1 MRCQTRTRVPK
12 TKFSATAK
20 MACLARAPRMVIDTS
35 ALVAIFL
42 GARTQAV
49 SRAHS
54 SGRDE
59 ADFSGELETG
69 IVLEARR
76 GEAAGREFDL
86 FVVRAKLEVVPVD
99 AEQVEIARSA
109 WRKYGKGRHAAGLNF
124 GDCFA
129 YALAK
134 FSGQELLARRRGFS
148 VYRRGTGSV
157 TGDSL
162 RAAAPA

>member
-1 MRCQTRTRVPK
+1 
-12 TKFSATAK
+12 
-20 MACLARAPRMVIDTS
+20 MVIDTS

-42 GARTQAV
+42 GEPERKTYLENILSAETKLISA
-49 SRAHS
+49 ANLL
-54 SGRDE
+54 E
-59 ADFSGELETG
+59 AG

-99 AEQVEIARSA
+99 AEQAEVARSA
-109 WRKYGKGRHAAGLNF
+109 WRKYGKGRNAPGLNF

-134 FSGQELLARRRGFS
+134 FSGQKLLAKGQDFRFTD
-148 VYRRGTGSV
+148 VE
-157 TGDSL
+157 L
-162 RAAAPA
+162 AA